1 MKIFIDTAKLEEI
14 KEALSWGIVDG
25 VTTNPSLIRAAI
37 EDEREKGREVTL
49 ADYVAE
55 VCRMAGEGRPVSLE
69 VLSQTSARM
78 IEEARTLYAR
88 FNPIA
93 RNVVIK
99 IPVNTY
105 MGEETATDYEGLKA
119 INELGKQIPINATLV
134 MAPEQALLAA
144 KARATYVSP
153 FAGRVDDYIRENL
166 GISFEKYDYFDFDLV
181 RKIARE
187 ELDKLLKNSA
197 SSEISSV
204 YSDEK
209 VRKTRDIGENE
220 GIISGDLVRKV
231 VAVFRKYDV
240 KTKVIAASMRNPRQV
255 REVAEAG
262 ADIATIPFEVLQ
274 AMLKHPKTE
283 EGVKKFYV
291 DAIRANYQELFSRG
305 TGRQR

>member
-14 KEALSWGIVDG
+14 KEAISWGIVDG

-37 EDEREKGREVTL
+37 EDEREKGREVAL

-55 VCRMAGEGRPVSLE
+55 VCRVAGKGRPVSLE
-69 VLSQTSARM
+69 VLSQTSDQM

-105 MGEETATDYEGLKA
+105 TGEGTATDYEGLKA
-119 INELGKQIPINATLV
+119 INKLGKQIPINATLA
-134 MAPEQALLAA
+134 MTPEQALLAA
-144 KARATYVSP
+144 KAGATYVSP

-166 GISFEKYDYFDFDLV
+166 GISFGKYDYFDFGLLERVAEKMIGERLGSCEDIPSAYL
-181 RKIARE
+181 RGRE
-187 ELDKLLKNSA
+187 ETDRWR
-197 SSEISSV
+197 SEGS
-204 YSDEK
+204 
-209 VRKTRDIGENE
+209 R
-220 GIISGDLVRKV
+220 SGAEV
-231 VAVFRKYDV
+231 VKQIVTILRKYGY
-240 KTKVIAASMRNPRQV
+240 KTEVIAASIRHPRQV

-283 EGVKKFYV
+283 EGVKKFYA
-291 DAIRANYQELFSRG
+291 DAVRAKYEELFR
-305 TGRQR
+305 

>member
-25 VTTNPSLIRAAI
+25 VTTNPSLIRDAI
-37 EDEREKGREVTL
+37 NAERGKGIEVTL
-49 ADYVAE
+49 ADYMAE
-55 VCRMAGEGRPVSLE
+55 ICRVAGEGRPVSLE
-69 VLSQTSARM
+69 VLSQTSDKM

-105 MGEETATDYEGLKA
+105 MGERTATDYEGLKA

-134 MAPEQALLAA
+134 MTPEQALLAA
-144 KARATYVSP
+144 KAGATYVSP
-153 FAGRVDDYIRENL
+153 FAGRIDDYIRENL
-166 GISFEKYDYFDFDLV
+166 GISFGKYDYFDFDLLE
-181 RKIARE
+181 RIAEKMVSERSGSCGDIPSAYSRGRE
-187 ELDKLLKNSA
+187 EADRWRSDG
-197 SSEISSV
+197 SRSGSE
-204 YSDEK
+204 
-209 VRKTRDIGENE
+209 
-220 GIISGDLVRKV
+220 V
-231 VAVFRKYDV
+231 VKQIVTILRKYSY
-240 KTKVIAASMRNPRQV
+240 KTEVIAASIRHPRQV

-283 EGVKKFYV
+283 EGVKKFYA
-291 DAIRANYQELFSRG
+291 DAVWAKYEELFR
-305 TGRQR
+305 